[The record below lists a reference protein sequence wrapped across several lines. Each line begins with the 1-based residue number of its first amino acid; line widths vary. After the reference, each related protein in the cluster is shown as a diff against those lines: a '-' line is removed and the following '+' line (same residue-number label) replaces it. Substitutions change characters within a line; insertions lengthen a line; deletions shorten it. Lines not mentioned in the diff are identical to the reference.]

1 MDIEEGRITN
11 MVFGYVRAAYKE
23 SKRRKCAGNYTQ
35 PELGYKMEAI
45 KLLLEMKNEDYIF
58 KTYHYLFAKYRR
70 EKGGDL

>member
-23 SKRRKCAGNYTQ
+23 SKRRKCAGSYTQ

-45 KLLLEMKNEDYIF
+45 KLLIEINDDGLAKGIYTSVRDYVKKNGG
-58 KTYHYLFAKYRR
+58 
-70 EKGGDL
+70 EK